1 MPTAASGLSH
11 ECKWQLLNM
20 EVYCTRPHCPRP
32 LNYFADLDETNVIR
46 TVQQKYCT
54 SCGMPLIL
62 AGRYIPTKVL
72 GRGGFGAAFF
82 ARDRYTPTMR
92 SCVVKQFLPSTS
104 LSPTQLKLAQDLFE
118 REAVVLEEVGYQH
131 DQIPNLYA
139 YFPVIV
145 ESSPP
150 GRQEQYFYLVQEYIT
165 GENLEQELV
174 QKGQF
179 SESDAVEVLSSILK
193 VLDFVHNQG
202 IIHRDIKPSNIMRD
216 KSGKLFLLDFGAVKL
231 VTNSPVGKTGAS
243 TGIYSMGFAPPEQMS
258 GGQVFPSTDLYALAV
273 TIIILLTAKDVTELF
288 DSYTN
293 QWKWQNFVT
302 TSPTLTSVLN
312 RMLLP
317 AANQRFQRASHV
329 LEALS
334 PPQPQPQPQPQQYP
348 TEFQSSQTGTVSK
361 SKRKFSLLEVLAGA
375 GFSGFEGGLIA
386 IAVFTLIKSTPIS
399 LVISLV
405 VISAMIFAQFQRWVG
420 GSDLII
426 FPVITLP
433 IVLVFLRGSLS
444 IPEVLFYAVI
454 AGLISIAVT
463 SLFRLIY
470 KLLSIIL

>member
-1 MPTAASGLSH
+1 
-11 ECKWQLLNM
+11 M

-32 LNYFADLDETNVIR
+32 LNYFADLDETTVIR

-150 GRQEQYFYLVQEYIT
+150 GRQEQYFYLVQEYIN

-179 SESDAVEVLSSILK
+179 SESDALFILSSILK

-317 AANQRFQRASHV
+317 AANQRFQSATDV
-329 LEALS
+329 LEALGT
-334 PPQPQPQPQPQQYP
+334 PQQPQQLQHP
-348 TEFQSSQTGTVSK
+348 TQLQSSQTGTLTA
-361 SKRKFSLLEVLAGA
+361 SKRKFSLLEVLTGA

-386 IAVFTLIKSTPIS
+386 IAVFTLIKSIPIS

-405 VISAMIFAQFQRWVG
+405 VISAMIFAQFRRWVG

-433 IVLVFLRGSLS
+433 IVLFFLQGSLT

-454 AGLISIAVT
+454 AGLISIAIT

-470 KLLSIIL
+470 KLLSRIL

>member
-1 MPTAASGLSH
+1 
-11 ECKWQLLNM
+11 M

-32 LNYFADLDETNVIR
+32 LNHFTDFDETAVIR
-46 TVQQKYCT
+46 TAQQKYCT

-62 AGRYIPTKVL
+62 AGRYISSKLL
-72 GRGGFGAAFF
+72 GRGGFGAAFL

-92 SCVVKQFLPSTS
+92 SCVVKQFLPAGS

-131 DQIPNLYA
+131 AQIPDLYA

-145 ESSPP
+145 DSWPV
-150 GRQEQYFYLVQEYIT
+150 GRQEQFFYLVQEYIN

-174 QKGQF
+174 RFGQF
-179 SESDAVEVLSSILK
+179 SELDAVFVLRSILK
-193 VLDFVHNQG
+193 ILEFVHNRG

-216 KSGKLFLLDFGAVKL
+216 INGKLFLLDFGAVKL
-231 VTNSPVGKTGAS
+231 ITNPLTGTLGAS
-243 TGIYSMGFAPPEQMS
+243 TGVYSMGFAPPEQMS

-273 TIIILLTAKDVTELF
+273 TIIILLTGKDATELF

-293 QWKWQNFVT
+293 QWKWESLVNT
-302 TSPTLTSVLN
+302 NPTLASVLN

-317 AANQRFQRASHV
+317 AASQRFQTATDV
-329 LEALS
+329 LNALDTL
-334 PPQPQPQPQPQQYP
+334 QPQQLQQQIQAQHQHSTQVQHQQP
-348 TEFQSSQTGTVSK
+348 TELQQSQRPHQTSL
-361 SKRKFSLLEVLAGA
+361 RQFSLSEILTGA
-375 GFSGFEGGLIA
+375 GFSGLEGGLIA
-386 IAVFTLIKSTPIS
+386 IALMTLIKSQPIS
-399 LVISLV
+399 LGISVIVISV
-405 VISAMIFAQFQRWVG
+405 MIFAQFRRWVG

-433 IVLVFLRGSLS
+433 IVLFFLRGSLT
-444 IPEVLFYAVI
+444 IPQVLFYAVI
-454 AGLISIAVT
+454 ASLISIAVT

-470 KLLSIIL
+470 KVLSMIL

>member
-1 MPTAASGLSH
+1 
-11 ECKWQLLNM
+11 M

-32 LNYFADLDETNVIR
+32 LNYFADLDETTVIR

-150 GRQEQYFYLVQEYIT
+150 GRQEQYFYLVQEYIN

-174 QKGQF
+174 HKGQF
-179 SESDAVEVLSSILK
+179 SQSDAVEVLSSILK

-231 VTNSPVGKTGAS
+231 VTNSPTGTTSAS
-243 TGIYSMGFAPPEQMS
+243 TGIYSIGFAPPEQMS

-317 AANQRFQRASHV
+317 AANQRFQSATDA
-329 LEALS
+329 LEALGT
-334 PPQPQPQPQPQQYP
+334 PQQPQQPQHP
-348 TEFQSSQTGTVSK
+348 TQLQSSQTGTVTTL
-361 SKRKFSLLEVLAGA
+361 KRKFSLLEVLTGA

-405 VISAMIFAQFQRWVG
+405 VISAMIFAQFRRWVG

-433 IVLVFLRGSLS
+433 IVLFFLRGSLT
-444 IPEVLFYAVI
+444 IPEMLFYAVI

-470 KLLSIIL
+470 KLLSRIL

>member
-1 MPTAASGLSH
+1 
-11 ECKWQLLNM
+11 M

-32 LNYFADLDETNVIR
+32 LNYFADLDETTVIR

-92 SCVVKQFLPSTS
+92 SCVAKQFLPSTS

-150 GRQEQYFYLVQEYIT
+150 GRQEQYFYLVQEYIN

-174 QKGQF
+174 QKGHF

-231 VTNSPVGKTGAS
+231 VTNSPAGTTGAS
-243 TGIYSMGFAPPEQMS
+243 TGIYSIGFAPPEQMS

-273 TIIILLTAKDVTELF
+273 TIIILLTAKDVIELF

-302 TSPTLTSVLN
+302 ISPTLTSVLN

-317 AANQRFQRASHV
+317 AANQRFQSATDV
-329 LEALS
+329 LEALGT
-334 PPQPQPQPQPQQYP
+334 PQPQPQQHP
-348 TEFQSSQTGTVSK
+348 TQLQSSQTGTLTT
-361 SKRKFSLLEVLAGA
+361 SKRNFSLIEVLTGA

-386 IAVFTLIKSTPIS
+386 IAVFSLIKSTPIS

-405 VISAMIFAQFQRWVG
+405 VISAMIFAQFRRWVG

-433 IVLVFLRGSLS
+433 IVLIFLRGSLT

-470 KLLSIIL
+470 KLLSKIL

>member
-1 MPTAASGLSH
+1 
-11 ECKWQLLNM
+11 M

-32 LNYFADLDETNVIR
+32 LNYFADLDETTVIR
-46 TVQQKYCT
+46 TVQQKFCT

-92 SCVVKQFLPSTS
+92 SCVAKQFLPSTS

-179 SESDAVEVLSSILK
+179 SESDAVFILSSILK
-193 VLDFVHNQG
+193 VLEFVHNQG

-216 KSGKLFLLDFGAVKL
+216 KNGKLFLLDFGAVKL
-231 VTNSPVGKTGAS
+231 VTNSPTGTIGAS

-317 AANQRFQRASHV
+317 AANQRFQSASHV
-329 LEALS
+329 LEALGT
-334 PPQPQPQPQPQQYP
+334 PPLQQPQPLQEPQQPQH
-348 TEFQSSQTGTVSK
+348 QSSQAGTVTT
-361 SKRKFSLLEVLAGA
+361 SKRKFSLLSVLTGA

-405 VISAMIFAQFQRWVG
+405 VISAMIFAQFRRWIG
-420 GSDLII
+420 GSDLVI

-433 IVLVFLRGSLS
+433 IVLIFLRGSLT

-454 AGLISIAVT
+454 AGLISIAIT

-470 KLLSIIL
+470 KVLSIIL

>member
-1 MPTAASGLSH
+1 
-11 ECKWQLLNM
+11 M

-32 LNYFADLDETNVIR
+32 LNYFADLDETTVIR

-118 REAVVLEEVGYQH
+118 REAVVLEQIGYQH

-150 GRQEQYFYLVQEYIT
+150 GRQEQYFYLVQEYIN
-165 GENLEQELV
+165 GVNLEQELV

-179 SESDAVEVLSSILK
+179 SEPDAVFILSSILK
-193 VLDFVHNQG
+193 VLEFVHNQG

-216 KSGKLFLLDFGAVKL
+216 TNGKLFLLDFGAVKL
-231 VTNSPVGKTGAS
+231 VTNSPTGTFGAS
-243 TGIYSMGFAPPEQMS
+243 TGIYSIGFAPPEQMS

-273 TIIILLTAKDVTELF
+273 TIIILITAKDVTELF

-293 QWKWQNFVT
+293 QWKWQNFVI
-302 TSPTLTSVLN
+302 TSPTLTSVIN

-317 AANQRFQRASHV
+317 AANQRFQSATDV
-329 LEALS
+329 LKALS
-334 PPQPQPQPQPQQYP
+334 TPQQPQKLQHQTQLQSPQTATP
-348 TEFQSSQTGTVSK
+348 TT
-361 SKRKFSLLEVLAGA
+361 SKRNFSLLEVLTGA

-399 LVISLV
+399 LFISLL
-405 VISAMIFAQFQRWVG
+405 VISAMIFAQFRRWVG

-426 FPVITLP
+426 LPVITLP
-433 IVLVFLRGSLS
+433 IVLFFLRGSLT
-444 IPEVLFYAVI
+444 IPEVLFYALI
-454 AGLISIAVT
+454 AGLIAIAVT
-463 SLFRLIY
+463 SLFKLIY
-470 KLLSIIL
+470 KVLSIIL